1 MSKKLNCFYDLSI
14 APCSYDFFAFLISAE
29 LHRIRNHFDN
39 LSLIFLPG
47 PNHGYKEDIHR
58 SFEQN
63 DNFFKN
69 VLLPGPLLLPSCN
82 SVIWLDNR
90 DEAQYLLRERK
101 CVFPRGFSLEKPV

>member
-1 MSKKLNCFYDLSI
+1 MSKKLNCFYDLSV

-82 SVIWLDNR
+82 SVIWL
-90 DEAQYLLRERK
+90 
-101 CVFPRGFSLEKPV
+101 